1 MGFDAAVIT
10 VYIILINLIGIRYSK
25 AGNMGDYFLGSRSI
39 HWLPASFSIV
49 ATETSTLT
57 FISIPGLAY
66 IKGMGFMQITLGYLL
81 GRILVALLLLP
92 GYFKGN
98 IQTVYE
104 FLQERFGVSSRK
116 ILSVVF
122 HITRLLA
129 DSVRLFATAIPLAV
143 LTGLDFGVSIIIIG
157 AATFIYT
164 YYGGIRSV
172 VIVDS
177 VQLVLYILC
186 ALICLVLIPKL
197 MGKSFTDVFSLIPPE
212 RMKMLFTGFEEGGSV
227 MKSYNIFSGVIGG
240 LFLSFASHGTDHLIV
255 QRVLSCRDLKSAKKA
270 MVSSGIAVMFQFF
283 LFLLVGL
290 FIMVFLE
297 NRNFSKPDEIMPFF
311 IIAHLP
317 DGLRGLMLAGIFA
330 AAMSTLSSS
339 INSLSASTAMD
350 LLGINKKDFSDAKK
364 IRISRMIS
372 LLWTFVI
379 ILISTLL
386 TDTGNPLVELGLAIA
401 SVTYGGILG
410 IFILGRFFPSLGE
423 KPAIAGSLSG
433 IGITALVAFSGKVFW
448 PWYVP
453 IGSSITLIFGIV
465 ISRLWRYFPIGIL
478 KQK

>member
-1 MGFDAAVIT
+1 MGLDAAVIT
-10 VYIILINLIGIRYSK
+10 VYIILINIIGIRYSK
-25 AGNMGDYFLGSRSI
+25 ADNMGDYFLGNRSI

-66 IKGMGFMQITLGYLL
+66 IKGMGFMQITFGYLV
-81 GRILVALLLLP
+81 GRILVAVFLLP
-92 GYFKGN
+92 GYFQGN

-104 FLQERFGVSSRK
+104 FLQGKFGVTSRK
-116 ILSVVF
+116 ILSIVF

-143 LTGLDFGVSIIIIG
+143 LTGLDFTSSIIIIG
-157 AATFIYT
+157 AATFLYT

-177 VQLVLYILC
+177 VQLVLYLFC
-186 ALICLVLIPKL
+186 ALLCLAIIPEL
-197 MGKSFTDVFSLIPPE
+197 MGIPFADLFSRIPPE
-212 RMKMLFTGFEEGGSV
+212 KLKMLYSGFEEGGSV
-227 MKSYNIFSGVIGG
+227 LKSYNIFSGVIGG

-270 MVSSGIAVMFQFF
+270 MISSGIAVIIQFF

-290 FIMVFLE
+290 FIMVLLE
-297 NRNFSKPDEIMPFF
+297 KRSFGKPDEIMPFF
-311 IIAHLP
+311 IVNYLP
-317 DGLRGLMLAGIFA
+317 RGVRGLMLAGIFA

-350 LLGINKKDFSDAKK
+350 LFGINKRNYSDEKK

-372 LLWTFVI
+372 LLWTLVI
-379 ILISTLL
+379 ILFSTLL

-410 IFILGRFFPSLGE
+410 IFLLGRFLPSLGE
-423 KPAIAGSLSG
+423 KPAIFSSLAGIGVTALIALSG
-433 IGITALVAFSGKVFW
+433 EVFW

-453 IGSSITLIFGIV
+453 IGSSAAV
-465 ISRLWRYFPIGIL
+465 ISGLLFRFIG
-478 KQK
+478 KKVSC

>member
-1 MGFDAAVIT
+1 MGLDAAVIT

-25 AGNMGDYFLGSRSI
+25 AGNMGDYFLGNRSI

-66 IKGMGFMQITLGYLL
+66 IKGMGFMQITLGYLM
-81 GRILVALLLLP
+81 GRVLVAVLLLP
-92 GYFKGN
+92 GYFNGN

-116 ILSVVF
+116 LLSVVF

-129 DSVRLFATAIPLAV
+129 DSVRLFATAIPLHLLA
-143 LTGLDFGVSIIIIG
+143 GLDFSVSIIIIG

-164 YYGGIRSV
+164 FYGGIKSV

-177 VQLVLYILC
+177 VQLVLYIFC
-186 ALICLVLIPKL
+186 ALVCLMIIPEL
-197 MGKSFTDVFSLIPPE
+197 MGKSFTDVFTLIPPE
-212 RMKMLFTGFEEGGSV
+212 RMKIFSTGFEDGGSV
-227 MKSYNIFSGVIGG
+227 WNSYNIFSGVIGG

-270 MVSSGIAVMFQFF
+270 MISSGIAVMFQFF

-297 NRNFSKPDEIMPFF
+297 NKSFGKPDEIMPFF
-311 IIAHLP
+311 IINYLP

-350 LLGINKKDFSDAKK
+350 LLEINNRDISDAKK

-372 LLWTFVI
+372 LFWTFI
-379 ILISTLL
+379 IVLISTLL

-410 IFILGRFFPSLGE
+410 IFLLGRFFPLLGE
-423 KPAIAGSLSG
+423 KPAIAGSLAG
-433 IGITALVAFSGKVFW
+433 IGLTAVIAGSGKVFW

-453 IGSSITLIFGIV
+453 IGTLITVVAGMLIHYAGKIQSV
-465 ISRLWRYFPIGIL
+465 HNG
-478 KQK
+478 